1 MAVLVTGGAGY
12 IGSHCVAALLARG
25 ERVVVVDN
33 LSQGHRAA
41 VPENLLCV
49 GDLRDASFL
58 DDVFRGHDIESVV
71 HFAAHSLVGE
81 SMRDPAKYYHNNV
94 YGTLC
99 LLEAMRRH
107 GVGRIVFS
115 STAAVYG
122 EPETVPILE
131 SAATRPTNAYGA
143 TKLAIE
149 EMMRWF
155 DAAYGI
161 RYVSLRYF
169 NAAGAHEGGVIGED
183 HDPETH
189 LVPIVLAVALGK
201 RPHVEIY
208 GDDYP
213 TADGTCVRDYIHV
226 DDLAEAHLLA
236 LDRLRAGAG
245 SGVYNLGTGR
255 GYSVREI
262 IETARRVTG
271 HPIPAVVT
279 ARRPGDPAVLIAS
292 SEKARRELGWRPRR
306 ESVEDVVRSAW
317 RWHQSHPDGY
327 GD

>member
-41 VPENLLCV
+41 VLGGTLCV

-58 DDVFRGHDIESVV
+58 DDVFRGHDVESVV

-122 EPETVPILE
+122 EPETVPIPE

-161 RYVSLRYF
+161 RYISLRYF
-169 NAAGAHEGGVIGED
+169 NAAGAHEGGAIGED
-183 HDPETH
+183 HNPETH

-292 SEKARRELGWRPRR
+292 SEKARRELGWRPKR

-317 RWHQSHPDGY
+317 RWHRSHPDGY

>member
-41 VPENLLCV
+41 VLGGTLCV

-58 DDVFRGHDIESVV
+58 DDVFRRHDVESVV

-122 EPETVPILE
+122 EPETVPIPE

-161 RYVSLRYF
+161 RYISLRYF
-169 NAAGAHEGGVIGED
+169 NAAGAHEGGAIGED
-183 HDPETH
+183 HNPETH

-292 SEKARRELGWRPRR
+292 SEKARRELGWRPKR

-317 RWHQSHPDGY
+317 RWHRSHPDGY